1 MHKEILSE
9 NQKKLLDFISFFK
22 KEYYLVGGT
31 AIALHIGHRESVD
44 FDLFSKSN
52 PRVKSIKNLLE
63 KKNIS
68 FSVLHEA
75 SDQIHLIISDVKITF
90 FNYPFNIEHNISF
103 EHYIKLPDLIHLA
116 AMKAFALGGRA
127 KWKDYIDLYFILK
140 KSHPIHLIEKTAK
153 NIFGDRFNIKLFRQQ
168 LAYFA
173 DIDYSEPIVYVGRE
187 RPHEQV
193 VKDFLT
199 EQALI
204 EF

>member
-9 NQKKLLDFISFFK
+9 NQKKLLDFISVFK
-22 KEYYLVGGT
+22 KNYYLVGGT

-44 FDLFSKSN
+44 FDLFSISN
-52 PRVKSIKNLLE
+52 PQKNRIKNLLE
-63 KKNIS
+63 KENVS
-68 FSVLHEA
+68 YSVLHEA
-75 SDQIHLIISDVKITF
+75 IDQIHLIISNVKLTF
-90 FNYPFNIEHNISF
+90 FNFPFNIEHNIRF
-103 EHYIKLPDLIHLA
+103 ENYICLPDLIHLA

-140 KSHPIHLIEKTAK
+140 NSHPINLIEKTAK
-153 NIFGDRFNIKLFRQQ
+153 NIFGDRFNVKLFRQQ
-168 LAYFA
+168 LTYFA
-173 DIDYSEPIVYVGRE
+173 DIDYSEPIIYVGQE
-187 RPHEQV
+187 RPTEQE